1 MWQIAEADVL
11 EWAANYSGPKFH
23 ALLCDPPYAWAF
35 MGKSWDNGVAMHPE
49 TWAALAEHLLPGAFV
64 MAFGGART
72 YYRLACAMEDAG
84 LRIFPALGWLNGQ
97 GFPKATRIK
106 GDERFSGH
114 RYGLQA
120 LKPCLEFIAVAQ
132 KPYSGKPVDCITKT
146 GAGAMWIDGARIAT
160 DWNTDPTRRGWQGGN
175 TSPDYGGGTV
185 PIHPSS
191 KPGHKRVSHPNS
203 SGRWPAN
210 FALCHTPECE
220 RMGTEKVGSGKRREG
235 VTRRRKAH
243 KLTECVGAANSPDNY
258 GEEEVTAWD
267 CPPHCPVR
275 RLGEQSGERK
285 SGGGNGH
292 RHACPNICMS
302 GPNYERITKDGQLP
316 STGTAARFF
325 FQANWDYEIAERLAG
340 LDMPMM
346 YCPKASRKERDA
358 GLEEIQEQTGHSAY
372 GDYAGTPEHATN
384 TRGKLHNSHPTVKP
398 IALCRWLATLLLPPK
413 EYAPRRILVPFAGS
427 GSEAIGA
434 GLAGW
439 DEIVL
444 VEMNADYCE
453 IASARLMHWLS
464 KPKQPELL

>member
-1 MWQIAEADVL
+1 MWQITEADVL
-11 EWAANYSGPKFH
+11 EWAANYNGPRFH

-35 MGKSWDNGVAMHPE
+35 MGKSWDNGVAMRPE
-49 TWAALAEHLLPGAFV
+49 TWAALAEHLLPGAFI

-72 YYRLACAMEDAG
+72 YHRLACAMEDAG

-114 RYGLQA
+114 RYGLQV

-132 KPYSGKPVDCITKT
+132 KPYEGKPVDCITAT
-146 GAGAMWIDGARIAT
+146 GAGAIWIDGARIGA
-160 DWNTDPTRRGWQGGN
+160 DGGTRKSNPPKGGAV
-175 TSPDYGGGTV
+175 TCYGDGLSGGGCEA
-185 PIHPSS
+185 IG
-191 KPGHKRVSHPNS
+191 K
-203 SGRWPAN
+203 GRWPAN
-210 FALCHTPECE
+210 FAICHAPECE
-220 RMGTEKVGSGKRREG
+220 RVGTRQVKGNGHFPKARTGAQAIYGNGKGLPQKTGRLESYLRNET
-235 VTRRRKAH
+235 VA
-243 KLTECVGAANSPDNY
+243 
-258 GEEEVTAWD
+258 AWD

-285 SGGGNGH
+285 SGGKNGAGNVSIWGGADT
-292 RHACPNICMS
+292 RRGGYI
-302 GPNYERITKDGQLP
+302 EP

-325 FQANWDYEIAERLAG
+325 FQANWSYEIVERLAG
-340 LDMPMM
+340 LDMPVM

-358 GLEEIQEQTGHSAY
+358 GLKEIQEQTGHSTY
-372 GDYAGTPEHATN
+372 GDYAGTPEHVTN
-384 TRGKLHNSHPTVKP
+384 TRGKLRNPHPTVKP

-434 GLAGW
+434 RLAGW

-444 VEMNADYCE
+444 VEMDADYCE
-453 IASARLMHWLS
+453 IAEARLAHWLR
-464 KPKQPELL
+464 KPEQPELLQC